1 MFYLYVESVFIG
13 LCYVCYINWYNHGVY
28 MHYLSFV
35 RKRKEKSF
43 FDLISLMNTIAIV
56 ALAIIVSNLP
66 LTKQVIIDGCLIAA
80 FTWIAYSAVIGF
92 FNLGENSRDISDYD
106 DDDEIIQYY
115 LSLPEKIKLNIKKE
129 IDEFKARRQRCK
141 ECQKIYEKLNSM
153 PELMQHIRKD
163 S

>member
-1 MFYLYVESVFIG
+1 
-13 LCYVCYINWYNHGVY
+13 
-28 MHYLSFV
+28 
-35 RKRKEKSF
+35 
-43 FDLISLMNTIAIV
+43 MNTIAIV